1 MKFLLISTNIT
12 TSTRNYIYK
21 RNLIAGIYEIHSVEY
36 IYNDNND
43 EDLLMTKEQENPEN
57 VEKFFTNQIS
67 NIINQL
73 EDLYK
78 QYINDIYQIAIIV
91 REHKHK
97 IQKRFETLLK
107 SLRDKLKGT

>member
-1 MKFLLISTNIT
+1 
-12 TSTRNYIYK
+12 
-21 RNLIAGIYEIHSVEY
+21 
-36 IYNDNND
+36 
-43 EDLLMTKEQENPEN
+43 MTKEQENPEN
-57 VEKFFTNQIS
+57 VEKIFTNQIS

-78 QYINDIYQIAIIV
+78 QYKNDIYHIAIIA

-97 IQKRFETLLK
+97 VQKRFEMLLK